1 MCVKASNGIRN
12 PDVED
17 EVQQRKLDREFRAK
31 GATGIDIDEV
41 YGRLV
46 ELGVLA
52 GRTQGEMDKMFWKK
66 HKAND
71 RGGEK
76 EVKALGLVPTEAGY
90 DVSGKVDAQAE
101 LDEVLN
107 WAINPKPESR
117 RNASVPRASVNRPID
132 EANVPTE

>member
-1 MCVKASNGIRN
+1 MVDWLNLAYWLA
-12 PDVED
+12 EH
-17 EVQQRKLDREFRAK
+17 RAK
-31 GATGIDIDEV
+31 WTRCSG
-41 YGRLV
+41 
-46 ELGVLA
+46 
-52 GRTQGEMDKMFWKK
+52 KK

-107 WAINPKPESR
+107 WAINRKPVILTGEMRPSR
-117 RNASVPRASVNRPID
+117 GLALTDPSMRRMCQRTSLRLSLRRRSGHVSAVL
-132 EANVPTE
+132 